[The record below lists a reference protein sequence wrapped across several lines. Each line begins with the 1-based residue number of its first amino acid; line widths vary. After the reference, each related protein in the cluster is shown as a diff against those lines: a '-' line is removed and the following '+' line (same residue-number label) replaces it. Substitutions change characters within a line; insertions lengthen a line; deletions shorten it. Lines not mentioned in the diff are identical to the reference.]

1 MARRHLSDKEISYLP
16 SHEWAAW
23 QMSALPPELA
33 EKIRYE
39 YQCRLGNCQHEREAN
54 NWLRER
60 CENSQKLVDV
70 AAQLRDEAAK
80 EKILDIIHYDDD
92 TEIRRLAVL
101 LTDEKVKRAIQKQS
115 LDEDRIIAIANF
127 YRSPKDPKKQMR
139 IAKLLRLEKKQAM
152 SFLNMTFKVLGHG
165 CHYATEYEIELRNQ
179 QKKRNA
185 AFGERI
191 FLIRG
196 EKKISMLDVMMT
208 AHTRMM
214 AEIFTLLKGIEDV
227 ATETGFTWAFLT
239 LTVPARMHSNPSMG
253 DFSWD
258 LTTPDDA
265 IAWLHKA
272 REGAQKRHEKKG
284 IYVSGVWVVEPHID
298 ACPHIHILIFAR
310 AEEMK
315 SIEMSYR
322 YEFQWRSEPG
332 LVFMLDNGISTASSY
347 MFKHVLN
354 IVNSLEILSGETGAI
369 DVWRSTWVGRGHQF
383 FGIPSKAL
391 WRNLRDIKE
400 CPADSLLATLW
411 AAAQGG
417 DGYTFIKASG
427 GLNLKRKD
435 RPVSA
440 KETGSKKQKVIELI
454 INETGEVLQFTS
466 EKWQKYI

>member
-1 MARRHLSDKEISYLP
+1 MASRPLSAKEISYLP
-16 SHEWAAW
+16 NDQWVEW
-23 QMSALPPELA
+23 QLSGLSAELA
-33 EKIRYE
+33 QKIHLE
-39 YQCRLGNCQHEREAN
+39 YQIRLCNFKHVREAN
-54 NWLRER
+54 NWLREH
-60 CENSQKLVDV
+60 CENTQKLVDV

-101 LTDEKVKRAIQKQS
+101 LTDEKVKKAIQEQS

-139 IAKLLRLEKKQAM
+139 ITKLLRMEKKQAT
-152 SFLNMTFKVLGHG
+152 SFLNMAFKVLGSD

-196 EKKISMLDVMMT
+196 EEKISMREVMMT

-227 ATETGFTWAFLT
+227 ATEKGFTWACVT
-239 LTVPARMHSNPSMG
+239 LTAPARMHSNPSVG
-253 DFSWD
+253 DSSYD
-258 LTTPDDA
+258 LTNPKDA
-265 IAWLHKA
+265 LVWLHKA

-284 IYVSGVWVVEPHID
+284 INVSGVWVVHPHKD

-322 YEFQWRSEPG
+322 YEPQWRNEPG

-354 IVNSLEILSGETGAI
+354 IVNSLEMLSGEAGAI
-369 DVWRSTWVGRGHQF
+369 DAWRSTWVGRGHQF
-383 FGIPSKAL
+383 FGIPSKSL
-391 WRNLRDIKE
+391 WRTLRDIKE
-400 CPADSLLATLW
+400 LPTDPLLATIW
-411 AAAQGG
+411 GAAQEG
-417 DGYTFIKASG
+417 DGYTFIKALG

-440 KETGSKKQKVIELI
+440 KETGSKKKKFIELV
-454 INETGEVLQFTS
+454 INETGEVFQYTS
-466 EKWQKYI
+466 EKWQKHN